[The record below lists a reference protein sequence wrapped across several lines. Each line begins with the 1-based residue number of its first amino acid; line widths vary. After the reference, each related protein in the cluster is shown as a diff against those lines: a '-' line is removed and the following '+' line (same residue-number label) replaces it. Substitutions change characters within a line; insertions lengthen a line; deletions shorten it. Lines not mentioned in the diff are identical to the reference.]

1 MIIAK
6 KKILAEPPFIVAE
19 ISGNHNGKFGILK
32 KTVNAAI
39 KCGVDAIKLQTY
51 KPEDLTLKIKKKDFL
66 VKGTAAKWDKKYLFE
81 IYKKGQ
87 TPIKWYKKIFQICKK
102 KKKLCFTSPFNPQTI
117 KELEKLGCPA
127 YKIASLEIT
136 NHSLLKAI
144 SKTKKPVIIS
154 TGGAT
159 LTEIKRALNIF
170 KKNKNV
176 ALLKCTVKY
185 PAKPEITNLKTI
197 ESLQKKFKKIIIG
210 YSDHTVGTAAS
221 ILAVS
226 LGAKIIEK
234 HFILNKKIN
243 SIDNFFSADPIEMK
257 NLVKDCKS
265 VKKYLG
271 KVFYGPTKDE
281 IPSMNHRRSI
291 YFAKN
296 VRKGKKLNKDDIAI
310 VRPSHG
316 TNLKFLNKIIGKKL
330 DKNYQMG
337 DKLSNNFTRVL
348 S

>member
-6 KKILAEPPFIVAE
+6 KNILTRTPFVVAE

-66 VKGTAAKWDKKYLFE
+66 VKDSAAKWNKKYLFE

-87 TPIKWYKKIFQICKK
+87 TPIKWYKKIFQICKRK
-102 KKKLCFTSPFNPQTI
+102 KILCFTSPFDPQTV
-117 KELEKLGCPA
+117 KELEKLSCPA

-136 NHSLLKAI
+136 NHSLLKSI

-154 TGGAT
+154 TGGAS
-159 LTEIKRALNIF
+159 LIEIKNALKIF

-185 PAKPEITNLKTI
+185 PAKPESLNLKTI
-197 ESLQKKFKKIIIG
+197 ESLQNKFKNTTIG
-210 YSDHTVGTAAS
+210 FSDHSIGTTAS

-243 SIDNFFSADPIEMK
+243 SIDNFFSANPKEMQ
-257 NLVKDCKS
+257 NLVRDCKN

-271 KVFYGPTKDE
+271 KVFFGPTKDE
-281 IPSMNHRRSI
+281 IPSMKHRRSI
-291 YFAKN
+291 YFAKKAI
-296 VRKGKKLNKDDIAI
+296 KGKKLKSDDIAI
-310 VRPSHG
+310 VRPSFG
-316 TNLKFLNKIIGKKL
+316 TDLKYLNKIIGKKL
-330 DKNYQMG
+330 DKNYHLG
-337 DKLSNNFTRVL
+337 DKLSKNFTRIL
-348 S
+348 G

>member
-6 KKILAEPPFIVAE
+6 KNILIKSPFIVAE
-19 ISGNHNGKFGILK
+19 ISGNHSGRFEILK

-51 KPEDLTLKIKKKDFL
+51 KPEDLTLKTRKKDFL
-66 VKGTAAKWDKKYLFE
+66 VRGTAAKWDKKYLFE

-87 TPIKWYKKIFQICKK
+87 TPVHWYKKIFQLCKR

-136 NHSLLKAI
+136 NLGLLKAI

-159 LTEIKRALNIF
+159 LAEINSALKIF

-185 PAKPEITNLKTI
+185 PAKPEVSNLKTI
-197 ESLQKKFKKIIIG
+197 ESLQKKFKKITVG
-210 YSDHTVGTAAS
+210 FSDHTIGTTAS

-257 NLVKDCKS
+257 DLVRDCKS

-271 KVFYGPTKDE
+271 SVFYGPTKDE
-281 IPSMNHRRSI
+281 ITSIKYRRSI
-291 YFAKN
+291 YFARN
-296 VRKGKKLNKDDIAI
+296 ARKGKKLNINDIAI
-310 VRPSHG
+310 VRPSLG
-316 TNLKFLNKIIGKKL
+316 TNLKLLDKMIGKKL

-337 DKLSNNFTRVL
+337 DKLSKNFTRGL